1 MARGTQKSVLPNL
14 ATNLKKIFFLT
25 QIFQKNSKIYSQSL
39 KNRVSVSRPI
49 ILNLG
54 KQKGSLAREGQEMT
68 IKEIFKGCRISK
80 VLHLFERILTIN
92 MKLQMH

>member
-1 MARGTQKSVLPNL
+1 MTQPSNKF
-14 ATNLKKIFFLT
+14 KKDIFFLT
-25 QIFQKNSKIYSQSL
+25 QIFQKISKIYSQSL
-39 KNRVSVSRPI
+39 KSSSFGYPRPI

-80 VLHLFERILTIN
+80 VLHLFERIF
-92 MKLQMH
+92 